1 MADIKTFM
9 NYTSSYKKTWLAKQR
24 VLEMIHGNG
33 EESYAKLPL
42 QSCVPGTVFVAQTEF
57 YSVILLIATT
67 QDGAIDIFPIVYAI
81 VGGET
86 TSAWIFPKEFKKA

>member
-1 MADIKTFM
+1 
-9 NYTSSYKKTWLAKQR
+9 
-24 VLEMIHGNG
+24 
-33 EESYAKLPL
+33 
-42 QSCVPGTVFVAQTEF
+42 
-57 YSVILLIATT
+57 LIATT